1 VRNILRK
8 QKVADG
14 GYEADIFSAVEK
26 GEEEELEESL
36 PSSYLYRPDLVVPSL
51 LLSSSGSVD
60 KERGFLNQLH
70 SPEVLKRETNP
81 TRLDRYLDMLHLR
94 RADKKGR
101 NDDDD
106 EVRSTGSISA
116 ARNAIITGAQEVLER
131 VSKEKDKACIEYDE
145 SDVQDEGMTDM
156 SDEDLC

>member
-1 VRNILRK
+1 VRNILRN
-8 QKVADG
+8 QRVADG
-14 GYEADIFSAVEK
+14 GYEADIFAAVEK
-26 GEEEELEESL
+26 GEEEEEEEAL
-36 PSSYLYRPDLVVPSL
+36 PSSSLSCLDLVVPSS

-94 RADKKGR
+94 RADKKAK

-106 EVRSTGSISA
+106 VRPTGSISA
-116 ARNAIITGAQEVLER
+116 ARNAIITSAQEVLER
-131 VSKEKDKACIEYDE
+131 VSKEKEKASVEYDE
-145 SDVQDEGMTDM
+145 SDVQDEGMSDM